1 VVDESFAD
9 LTKVQGLR
17 GIYIAS
23 KITLSPGLFRV
34 GPEHITSLITFD
46 RGGEW
51 KRLEPPPYDDD
62 GQQIVC
68 MKVSMNSILTF
79 RGLCIVIYSYN
90 KTNEMH

>member
-1 VVDESFAD
+1 MLHRFPSCLIYLYVFHCRDVVDESFAD

-23 KITLSPGLFRV
+23 QITISPGLVRV

-51 KRLEPPPYDDD
+51 KRLEAPMFDDD
-62 GQQIVC
+62 GQPIVC
-68 MKVSMNSILTF
+68 TVSMNST
-79 RGLCIVIYSYN
+79 
-90 KTNEMH
+90 